1 MYLNSQH
8 RTPYSITSLHRVP
21 RNQESEALYW
31 LDLAKRILGGDIKP
45 DEARQMLKSGTQYF
59 EDSEAEDSRPP
70 LFAAGQG
77 GRND

>member
-1 MYLNSQH
+1 M
-8 RTPYSITSLHRVP
+8 TSLHRVP
-21 RNQESEALYW
+21 RNQESETLYW

-45 DEARQMLKSGTQYF
+45 DEARRMLNSGTRYF
-59 EDSEAEDSRPP
+59 EDSEAGDDRPA